1 MKQLFTCLI
10 LSILITPAF
19 AQAPDGGGEFVGIPH
34 DDITPQQ
41 RAQIFEQIATNEV
54 QLKAEG
60 KMPLSY
66 NKTAATAFEFPMAF
80 NDGFTGYNFYAISNY
95 VDHNASY
102 PNVLQDWNCGTRTYD
117 TDAGYNHQGI
127 DYFLWPFDWNLMEAG
142 AVKIVAAAPGM
153 IVGKYDGNF
162 DKNCAFNPG
171 SWNAIYLRHDDGS
184 LTWYGHMK
192 NGSLTDKGLGDMV
205 ETGEYLGTVG
215 SSGNSTGP
223 HLHFEVYDADD
234 NLIDPYIGTCNDWN
248 LETWWADQPE
258 YIAPEINRMQTHT
271 APPEFTTCPNP
282 VITNEQNNFMPGDP
296 CYFALYA
303 KDLSASDLCHLR
315 ITKAD
320 GSIWYDWNFNQPAD
334 YYVASFWY
342 WFYNIPADA
351 PEGVWTWSCE
361 LDGVYY
367 EHEFIVGEL
376 PISVENVNPLQ
387 HATANYANGN
397 IQIHLNNTEALA
409 AEISVVNMLGQNI
422 TSANSI
428 MANVSAVTNIAVD
441 NVEAGCYFVVINCNN
456 QLTSIPVML
465 HE

>member
-1 MKQLFTCLI
+1 
-10 LSILITPAF
+10 
-19 AQAPDGGGEFVGIPH
+19 
-34 DDITPQQ
+34 
-41 RAQIFEQIATNEV
+41 
-54 QLKAEG
+54 
-60 KMPLSY
+60 
-66 NKTAATAFEFPMAF
+66 
-80 NDGFTGYNFYAISNY
+80 
-95 VDHNASY
+95 
-102 PNVLQDWNCGTRTYD
+102 
-117 TDAGYNHQGI
+117 
-127 DYFLWPFDWNLMEAG
+127 
-142 AVKIVAAAPGM
+142 
-153 IVGKYDGNF
+153 
-162 DKNCAFNPG
+162 
-171 SWNAIYLRHDDGS
+171 
-184 LTWYGHMK
+184 MK
-192 NGSLTDKGLGDMV
+192 NGSVTDKGLGDMV

-258 YIAPEINRMQTHT
+258 YIAPEINRLQTHT
-271 APPEFTTCPNP
+271 APPEFTTCPEL
-282 VITNEQNNFMPGDP
+282 VITNEQNNFMPGEE

-397 IQIHLNNTEALA
+397 IQINLNNTESVT

-422 TSANSI
+422 SPVNSI

-456 QLTSIPVML
+456 QITSIPVML